1 MGVEF
6 TPWLPQFNDLAL
18 YHASDRALSEAA
30 ADQAVS
36 LEDDDAAEFAVDIA
50 NLYALRG
57 LIFNHPHLGAIAKS
71 SAHIERQTI
80 DATWINPDHLTATW
94 PLDMARILL
103 ADWKDGTR

>member
-18 YHASDRALSEAA
+18 YRAGDRVLAEDA
-30 ADQAVS
+30 ADKAIRA
-36 LEDDDAAEFAVDIA
+36 EADDETEFAVDIA

-57 LIFNHPHLGAIAKS
+57 LIFNNPNLGAIAKS
-71 SAHIERQTI
+71 SAHVERQTV
-80 DATWINPDHLTATW
+80 DATWINPDQLAATW